1 MEIYLLLG
9 KTAGGVVREIMAFK
23 ERPDDFIG
31 DISKIYRD
39 SDIVMWSVI
48 PIWVRG

>member
-9 KTAGGVVREIMAFK
+9 KTARGEVRELMAFK
-23 ERPDDFIG
+23 ERPDDLIG
-31 DISKIYRD
+31 DISKSYRD
-39 SDIVMWSVI
+39 SDIVMWSAI